1 MMNNIILITINKI
14 NEVINLTV
22 KNFARKFL
30 FVNNK
35 DLTLPE
41 NDCKKKR
48 VKLEIRPISAVS
60 SN

>member
-1 MMNNIILITINKI
+1 MNNIILITINKI

-22 KNFARKFL
+22 KNFAKKFL
-30 FVNNK
+30 FLNNK
-35 DLTLPE
+35 DLILPE

-48 VKLEIRPISAVS
+48 VKLEIRPISAAS